1 MIELVACE
9 YNMDSGCVE
18 LRLSD
23 GTLIAI
29 HCTEVENEVADNMY
43 QRSELDWLIYND
55 PLAYADL
62 KLNKIQNGSPAF
74 ESLCC
79 RFAVLMMWRRGL
91 VLPNRNRNIQL
102 NFRVSENE
110 KEHIGKKMEIAG
122 VINREAYLRK
132 MAMDGCIL
140 KLDLPELKE
149 IISLMRRMSNN
160 INQIAKRMNE
170 TGRLYETDI
179 QEIIQNQER
188 LWDGIRELLSRL
200 TKLQ

>member
-1 MIELVACE
+1 M
-9 YNMDSGCVE
+9 
-18 LRLSD
+18 
-23 GTLIAI
+23 
-29 HCTEVENEVADNMY
+29 
-43 QRSELDWLIYND
+43 
-55 PLAYADL
+55 P
-62 KLNKIQNGSPAF
+62 K
-74 ESLCC
+74 
-79 RFAVLMMWRRGL
+79 
-91 VLPNRNRNIQL
+91 RNRNVQL
-102 NFRVSENE
+102 NFRVSEDE
-110 KEHIGKKMEIAG
+110 KEWIEQKMEIAG

-170 TGRLYETDI
+170 TGRLYEADI
-179 QEIIQNQER
+179 QEVSRNQEK

>member
-1 MIELVACE
+1 
-9 YNMDSGCVE
+9 
-18 LRLSD
+18 
-23 GTLIAI
+23 
-29 HCTEVENEVADNMY
+29 
-43 QRSELDWLIYND
+43 
-55 PLAYADL
+55 
-62 KLNKIQNGSPAF
+62 
-74 ESLCC
+74 
-79 RFAVLMMWRRGL
+79 
-91 VLPNRNRNIQL
+91 
-102 NFRVSENE
+102 
-110 KEHIGKKMEIAG
+110 MEAAG

-149 IISLMRRMSNN
+149 LISLMQRMSNN

-170 TGRLYETDI
+170 TGRPYETDI

>member
-1 MIELVACE
+1 M
-9 YNMDSGCVE
+9 
-18 LRLSD
+18 
-23 GTLIAI
+23 
-29 HCTEVENEVADNMY
+29 
-43 QRSELDWLIYND
+43 
-55 PLAYADL
+55 
-62 KLNKIQNGSPAF
+62 
-74 ESLCC
+74 
-79 RFAVLMMWRRGL
+79 
-91 VLPNRNRNIQL
+91 PNRNRNIQL

-132 MAMDGCIL
+132 MAMDGYIL
-140 KLDLPELKE
+140 KLDLLELKE
-149 IISLMRRMSNN
+149 LISLMRRMSNN

-170 TGRLYETDI
+170 TGRPYETDI

>member
-1 MIELVACE
+1 
-9 YNMDSGCVE
+9 
-18 LRLSD
+18 
-23 GTLIAI
+23 
-29 HCTEVENEVADNMY
+29 
-43 QRSELDWLIYND
+43 
-55 PLAYADL
+55 
-62 KLNKIQNGSPAF
+62 
-74 ESLCC
+74 
-79 RFAVLMMWRRGL
+79 
-91 VLPNRNRNIQL
+91 LPNRNRNIQL

-132 MAMDGCIL
+132 MAMDGYIL

-149 IISLMRRMSNN
+149 IISLMQRMSNN
-160 INQIAKRMNE
+160 LNQIAKRMNQ
-170 TGRLYETDI
+170 TGRAYETDI

>member
-1 MIELVACE
+1 M
-9 YNMDSGCVE
+9 
-18 LRLSD
+18 
-23 GTLIAI
+23 
-29 HCTEVENEVADNMY
+29 
-43 QRSELDWLIYND
+43 
-55 PLAYADL
+55 
-62 KLNKIQNGSPAF
+62 
-74 ESLCC
+74 
-79 RFAVLMMWRRGL
+79 
-91 VLPNRNRNIQL
+91 PNRNRNIQL

-110 KEHIGKKMEIAG
+110 KEHIGKKMEMAG

-140 KLDLPELKE
+140 KLDLLDLKE

-170 TGRLYETDI
+170 TGRPYETDI

>member
-1 MIELVACE
+1 M
-9 YNMDSGCVE
+9 
-18 LRLSD
+18 
-23 GTLIAI
+23 
-29 HCTEVENEVADNMY
+29 
-43 QRSELDWLIYND
+43 
-55 PLAYADL
+55 P
-62 KLNKIQNGSPAF
+62 K
-74 ESLCC
+74 
-79 RFAVLMMWRRGL
+79 
-91 VLPNRNRNIQL
+91 RNRNVQL

-140 KLDLPELKE
+140 KLDLLDLKE

-160 INQIAKRMNE
+160 INQIATRMHE
-170 TGRLYETDI
+170 TGRAYETDI

>member
-1 MIELVACE
+1 M
-9 YNMDSGCVE
+9 
-18 LRLSD
+18 
-23 GTLIAI
+23 
-29 HCTEVENEVADNMY
+29 
-43 QRSELDWLIYND
+43 
-55 PLAYADL
+55 P
-62 KLNKIQNGSPAF
+62 K
-74 ESLCC
+74 
-79 RFAVLMMWRRGL
+79 
-91 VLPNRNRNIQL
+91 RNRNVQL
-102 NFRVSENE
+102 NFRVSKAE
-110 KEHIGKKMEIAG
+110 KEWIEKKMEMAG

-132 MAMDGCIL
+132 MAMDGGIL

-160 INQIAKRMNE
+160 INQIAKRMNQ